1 MDYEVQFST
10 DPVLNDKIKKNQLN
24 KRKKKTTR
32 VNRVKSLSTILES
45 WDQDNLMK
53 SKQNSSWSLILNQI
67 NIKGWNWKK
76 K

>member
-32 VNRVKSLSTILES
+32 VNSC
-45 WDQDNLMK
+45 
-53 SKQNSSWSLILNQI
+53 
-67 NIKGWNWKK
+67 
-76 K
+76 

>member
-45 WDQDNLMK
+45 
-53 SKQNSSWSLILNQI
+53 
-67 NIKGWNWKK
+67 
-76 K
+76 